1 LERLVQFTFL
11 GQNYKV
17 YTGTSEEEMEKL
29 LAFIHQVE
37 VETIS
42 EAGRKLSVAKAS
54 VMVNLNIGSKYIRL
68 QQEFDQFRIEMERRI
83 SFLNDQIDAGLS

>member
-1 LERLVQFTFL
+1 MERLVQFTFL

-29 LAFIHQVE
+29 LAFIHQIE

-42 EAGRKLSVAKAS
+42 EAGKTLPITKAS

-83 SFLNDQIDAGLS
+83 SSLNDQIDSILS